1 MAYTNY
7 VLKGVVNINGYDK
20 ETQTIRYSVAV
31 MNAKSGSL
39 LWRATDLEYK
49 TVSAGRK
56 ALINLNQA
64 ARVVIWREMSLPRST
79 KIRVEIAN
87 TAQALVLLPRE
98 KPVIKGAPAKIEKT
112 DAPEKKY
119 AVVSVNGVW
128 TIKEFQVPKLMTKE
142 EAFAEFMSKICQ

>member
-7 VLKGVVNINGYDK
+7 ALKGVVNINGYDK
-20 ETQTIRYSVAV
+20 ETQTIRYSIAV
-31 MNAKSGSL
+31 INAKSGSL

-56 ALINLNQA
+56 ALINLNQG
-64 ARVVIWREMSLPRST
+64 ARVAVWREMSLPRST
-79 KIRVEIAN
+79 KIRIEMAN
-87 TAQALVLLPRE
+87 TAQALLMLPHE
-98 KPVIKGAPAKIEKT
+98 KPVIKGEPARIEKC

-119 AVVSVNGVW
+119 AVISVNGVW